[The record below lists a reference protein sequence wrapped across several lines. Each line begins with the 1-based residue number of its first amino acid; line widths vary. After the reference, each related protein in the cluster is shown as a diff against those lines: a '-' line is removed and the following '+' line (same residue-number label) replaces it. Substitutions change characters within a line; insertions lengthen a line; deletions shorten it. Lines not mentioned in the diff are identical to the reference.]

1 MENDEQQAANN
12 LAEATHDL
20 GEISIQNLESNAE
33 GLAPTKAEV
42 FDFLNTQ
49 FLGVISTVDA
59 TGQPQAATVAFS
71 QTPELAIIIGT
82 DENSRK
88 AINLTADNRAGF
100 VVTDPAAR
108 YTVQLEATAHK
119 LTPAELGHYE
129 AAHFAKLPASAPFR
143 DLAGQ
148 VYFLLTPIGLK
159 FTDCNPHPWVVT
171 KFTFN

>member
-1 MENDEQQAANN
+1 MENDEQ
-12 LAEATHDL
+12 LETSSLEEASHDL
-20 GEISIQNLESNAE
+20 GELSIQNLESNIE

-49 FLGVISTVDA
+49 FLGVVSSVDA
-59 TGQPQAATVAFS
+59 TGQPQVATVAFS

-88 AINLTADNRAGF
+88 AVNLKNDNRAAF
-100 VVTDPAAR
+100 VVTEPTTR
-108 YTVQLEATAHK
+108 FTVQLEATAQMLK
-119 LTPAELGHYE
+119 PEELGHYE

-148 VYFLLTPIGLK
+148 VYFLLTPISLK
-159 FTDCNPHPWVVT
+159 FTDCNLHPWVVT
-171 KFTFN
+171 TFDF

>member
-1 MENDEQQAANN
+1 MNYDSGEEIEDQTEIAQ
-12 LAEATHDL
+12 EL
-20 GEISIQNLESNAE
+20 GEITIQNLESNIE

-49 FLGVISTVDA
+49 FLGVVSSVDA
-59 TGQPQAATVAFS
+59 TGQPQVATVAFS

-88 AINLTADNRAGF
+88 AVNLKNDNRAAF
-100 VVTDPAAR
+100 VVTDPTTR
-108 YTVQLEATAHK
+108 FTVQLEATAQMLK
-119 LTPAELGHYE
+119 PEELGHYE

-148 VYFLLTPIGLK
+148 VYFLLTPISLK
-159 FTDCNPHPWVVT
+159 FTDCNPHPWLVT
-171 KFTFN
+171 TFDF